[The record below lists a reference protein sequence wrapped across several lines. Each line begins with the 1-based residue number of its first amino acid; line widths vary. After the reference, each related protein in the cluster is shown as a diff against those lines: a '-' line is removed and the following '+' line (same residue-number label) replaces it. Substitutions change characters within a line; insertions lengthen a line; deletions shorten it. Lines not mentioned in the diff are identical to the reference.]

1 MTTINI
7 NLPVKD
13 LAVSR
18 SFFEAIGLTIN
29 EDFSDENML
38 AVPLSDD
45 IRVLLLTREYFGTFT
60 PKPIADTSQG
70 IETILAIGVDQ
81 RADVDAMADAAAAAG
96 SEAHR
101 EPQDLGFLYSRSF
114 VDPDG
119 HVWEAV
125 HMDFSGARA

>member
-1 MTTINI
+1 MATINI

-18 SFFEAIGLTIN
+18 AFFEAIGLTIN

-45 IRVLLLTREYFGTFT
+45 IRILLLTQDYFRTFT
-60 PKPIADTSQG
+60 TKPIADTSQG
-70 IETILAIGVDQ
+70 IQAILAIGMDQ
-81 RADVDAMADAAAAAG
+81 RAEVDAMADAAAAAG
-96 SEAHR
+96 GAVHR
-101 EPQDLGFLYSRSF
+101 DPQDLGYLYSRSF

-125 HMDFSGARA
+125 HMDFSGAQG

>member
-1 MTTINI
+1 MTSINI

-45 IRVLLLTREYFGTFT
+45 IRILLLTHDYFRTFT
-60 PKPIADTSQG
+60 ERAIADTSHG
-70 IETILAIGVDQ
+70 IETILAIGVE
-81 RADVDAMADAAAAAG
+81 RREEVDAMAEAALAAG
-96 SEAHR
+96 GAAHR
-101 EPQDLGFLYSRSF
+101 DPQDLGYVYSRSF

-125 HMDFSGARA
+125 HMDFAGAEG